1 MIGGFLGAGKT
12 TALLRAAERLTARG
26 LRVGLITNDQS
37 GGLVD
42 TALARARDLP
52 VAEIAGGC
60 FCCRFTSLVDAA
72 AGLDRDAHPDVF
84 LAEPV
89 GSCTDLQ
96 ATVNEPLRHMYG
108 DRYRIAPLSVLIDP
122 ARALRVLGIEAGQ
135 SFSPKVL
142 YVYRKQLEEAEVLA
156 INKIDAVSPER
167 VRALRDALTVSFP
180 SARVVE
186 ISARSGQGFDD
197 WLSGVVDDD
206 GAGRAIEIDYDTYAE
221 GEARLG
227 WLNCTAR
234 VSGGDVDGDELLL
247 DLARSIRRSLDAQG
261 AEIAHLKMTLTPDAG
276 GGIAAVNVVGTDAE
290 PDLAFALDAVID
302 AGELTLNL
310 RAEADP
316 ERLER
321 IVREALSSA
330 GARVSASIVPA
341 HLERFR
347 PARPVPTHRM
357 AISRA
362 NPWGGS
368 TDPQK
373 SIVRGQTRPDH
384 V

>member
-1 MIGGFLGAGKT
+1 MKAHYVMVGGFLGAGKT
-12 TALLRAAERLTARG
+12 TALLSAAERLTARG

-42 TALARARDLP
+42 TALARAHDLP

-60 FCCRFTSLVDAA
+60 FCCRFSSLVDAA
-72 AGLDRDAHPDVF
+72 AGLDRDTHPEVF

-96 ATVNEPLRHMYG
+96 ATVNEPLRQMYG

-122 ARALRVLGIEAGQ
+122 ARALRVLGVESGQ

-142 YVYRKQLEEAEVLA
+142 YVYRKQLEEAEFLV
-156 INKIDAVSPER
+156 INKTDAFVPGR
-167 VRALRDALTVSFP
+167 IAALRQALESAFP
-180 SARVVE
+180 SGRVLE
-186 ISARSGQGFDD
+186 ISARTGAGVDD
-197 WLSGVVDDD
+197 WLSRL
-206 GAGRAIEIDYDTYAE
+206 AGEESAGSALEIDYDEYAD
-221 GEARLG
+221 GEALLG

-234 VSGGDVDGDELLL
+234 VSGDDVDGDQLLL
-247 DLARSIRRSLDAQG
+247 ELARTIRRTLDVAG
-261 AEIAHLKMTLTPDAG
+261 AEIAHLKMTLTPEG
-276 GGIAAVNVVGTDAE
+276 GHGIAAVNVVRTETE
-290 PDLAFALDAVID
+290 PELAFALDAGID

-321 IVREALSSA
+321 VVRDALA
-330 GARVSASIVPA
+330 AAAARFKASIVPD

-347 PARPVPTHRM
+347 PGRPVPTHRM
-357 AISRA
+357 
-362 NPWGGS
+362 PVGG
-368 TDPQK
+368 
-373 SIVRGQTRPDH
+373 V
-384 V
+384 